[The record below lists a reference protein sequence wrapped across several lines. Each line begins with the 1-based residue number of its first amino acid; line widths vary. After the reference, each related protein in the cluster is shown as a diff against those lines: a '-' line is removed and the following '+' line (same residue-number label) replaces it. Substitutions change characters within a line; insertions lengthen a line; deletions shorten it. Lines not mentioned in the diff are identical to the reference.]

1 MRVDRLV
8 AAAFVAAVAC
18 SPLFA
23 QTRPAAQPTRP
34 APQPA
39 APVGNAVPNVPTSKV
54 ALINTEVFAD
64 EKQGIVRIVAAVKRV
79 DTEFQARKTEL
90 QQIQTKVQQL
100 SDDIDKTKNVAAP
113 AATQQKM
120 DQLEVLKKEG
130 QRKQEDAQAAY
141 NKRMQEVLA
150 PIYDDIGKSLDAFGR
165 AQGITLLLDASKIGP
180 AILAAADATDVTRA
194 FIIEFNSKFPATAA
208 VTPPQ

>member
-1 MRVDRLV
+1 MKMNRLI

-18 SPLFA
+18 LPLSA
-23 QTRPAAQPTRP
+23 QTRPATQT
-34 APQPA
+34 A
-39 APVGNAVPNVPTSKV
+39 APSGSAVPNVPASKV

-79 DTEFQARKTEL
+79 DTEFQARKAEL
-90 QQIQTKVQQL
+90 QQLQTKLQTL
-100 SDDIDKTKNVAAP
+100 SDDIEKTRNVAAP
-113 AATQQKM
+113 AALQQKM
-120 DQLEVLKKEG
+120 DQLELLKKEG

-150 PIYDDIGKSLDAFGR
+150 PIYDDIGKSLDAFGK
-165 AQGITLLLDASKIGP
+165 AQGITLLLDASKIAP
-180 AILAAADATDVTRA
+180 AILSAADATDVTRA
-194 FIIEFNSKFPATAA
+194 FITEFNSKFPATAA